1 NFYFYGITP
10 KITWAYQKI
19 DSSNLFYSYDK
30 NNFYL
35 EFSKY
40 F

>member
-1 NFYFYGITP
+1 MTP

-35 EFSKY
+35 F
-40 F
+40 